1 MTRRPALIAAV
12 AVFLS
17 MFALSGCISVQSYVD
32 PAYRQA
38 GYNDLKRPAQPIP
51 AKLAVQFQ
59 TNGQHKPAVDETVRG
74 HVEKVL
80 KASGV
85 IEPLAA
91 NAPQPAAALSITVN
105 NIADIA
111 KAKHMGFRTGLTMG
125 MKGNMVTDNYE
136 MKASFSGG
144 GRAKSYEYKHAL
156 HSLVGSGEGPK
167 DIAPTTPADGFGKI
181 MEDLTLNL
189 LRSLQ
194 ADGLLNP

>member
-1 MTRRPALIAAV
+1 MNHKSVFIAV
-12 AVFLS
+12 LLS
-17 MFALSGCISVQSYVD
+17 IFSLSGCISVQSYVD
-32 PAYRQA
+32 PAYHQT
-38 GYNDLKRPAQPIP
+38 GYKDLKRPAKPIP

-59 TNGQHKPAVDETVRG
+59 TNGEHKPAVDATVRE
-74 HVEKVL
+74 HVEKTL
-80 KASGV
+80 KTSGV

-91 NAPQPAAALSITVN
+91 DTAQPAASLNITVN

-136 MKASFSGG
+136 MRASYSGG
-144 GRAKSYEYKHAL
+144 GRTKAYEYKHAL

-194 ADGLLNP
+194 ADGLLAP